1 MVSFTDYQQEK
12 ELTGSELLL
21 NAFSYPDNVTWRDLV
36 LFFLMTAV
44 LLVTAVLFIISLVS
58 MWIRHRYK
66 RKRGF
71 IPKDM
76 RFRPLPIICF
86 FLIQELF
93 LAKEF
98 ITALYKPS
106 PGTINQFK
114 FVIGVLILIIA
125 LYGYRRR
132 KNRFHKMIIF
142 AVVLLSGADI
152 MMTTSIAAGA
162 VLYIAAY
169 ILLCVNYAWEDR
181 PGIFRILIWIA
192 LSAAAIRFL
201 MKIEGDFG
209 YLWYLAVLYI
219 ITGTALVVTS
229 FTHSAR
235 ISRGSF
241 LLFVAGIL
249 IVLNTAWGN
258 NFFLH
263 FGSAALHYIA
273 MCIVA
278 GAGSG
283 FTLPT
288 IVPEYAPESE

>member
-1 MVSFTDYQQEK
+1 M
-12 ELTGSELLL
+12 
-21 NAFSYPDNVTWRDLV
+21 TWRDLV
-36 LFFLMTAV
+36 LFFLMAAV
-44 LLVTAVLFIISLVS
+44 LLVTSVLFIISLVS

-66 RKRGF
+66 RKHGF

-86 FLIQELF
+86 FLIQQVF
-93 LAKEF
+93 LTKEF

-106 PGTINQFK
+106 SGTIINYK
-114 FVIGVLILIIA
+114 FVIGVLVLIIA
-125 LYGYRRR
+125 VYGYRRR
-132 KNRFHKMIIF
+132 KNRFHRTIIF

-169 ILLCVNYAWEDR
+169 ILLCANYAREDR
-181 PGIFRILIWIA
+181 PGILRILIWIA
-192 LSAAAIRFL
+192 LSAAAICYL
-201 MKIEGDFG
+201 MRIDGDFG
-209 YLWYLAVLYI
+209 YLRYLAVLYM

-241 LLFVAGIL
+241 LLFTAGIL

-278 GAGSG
+278 SAGSG

-288 IVPEYAPESE
+288 MVPEYVSEAE